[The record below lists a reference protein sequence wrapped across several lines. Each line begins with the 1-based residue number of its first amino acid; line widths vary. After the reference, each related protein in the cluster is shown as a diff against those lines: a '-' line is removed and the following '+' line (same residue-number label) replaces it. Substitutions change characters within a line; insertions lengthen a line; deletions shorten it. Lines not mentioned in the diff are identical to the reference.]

1 MIPEAEQEK
10 FDALPDEYSHLYLA
24 VDGILSA
31 VILIEDPIRPEAA
44 DTIRQLHDMGVS
56 KIVMMTGDSERTARA
71 VAALVRVDE
80 YRSEVLPEDKA
91 SFIRAEHEKGRK
103 VIMIGDGVNDS
114 PALSEADCGVAINS
128 GAAIAREIA
137 DVTISENDLR
147 TLLTMRALS
156 KGLQDRIGSNYRTII
171 GFNAFLILMGAMG
184 VFPATTTALLHNT
197 STIGISLRSMT
208 NLLKKGA

>member
-1 MIPEAEQEK
+1 M
-10 FDALPDEYSHLYLA
+10 
-24 VDGILSA
+24 
-31 VILIEDPIRPEAA
+31 ILIENPIRPEAA

-137 DVTISENDLR
+137 DVIISENDLR